1 MNRRLFIYITAVFLA
16 ISHLFSC
23 KENHGTEDDVRHVA
37 ERFAQSF
44 FTWQLADALQVSDD
58 DMKLRIRFLA
68 SNVHKADLRVLHEAT
83 ETPTI
88 EIGEISME
96 NDSSAQASVSL
107 RNVYQMDTLGT
118 EMHMK
123 EEAQGIVSLRLTR
136 EGWRICGV
144 TVSHS
149 KS

>member
-1 MNRRLFIYITAVFLA
+1 
-16 ISHLFSC
+16 
-23 KENHGTEDDVRHVA
+23 
-37 ERFAQSF
+37 
-44 FTWQLADALQVSDD
+44 
-58 DMKLRIRFLA
+58 
-68 SNVHKADLRVLHEAT
+68 
-83 ETPTI
+83 
-88 EIGEISME
+88 ME

-123 EEAQGIVSLRLTR
+123 EEAQGTVSLRLTR